1 MHICTIIA
9 KNYVASA
16 RVLARSLAETNP
28 DAKLWTLVIDD
39 FSRHI
44 DPSQEPF
51 EILTPAQVGCE
62 PFAHMALRYS
72 VLELS
77 TAVKPWLLRYLMGVT
92 DGPVTYMDPD
102 IKVYGSLEPLDVLA
116 TEHGVVLI
124 PHSSEPIPQDG
135 RKPSQVDIMI
145 AGIYNLG
152 YVSLTPR
159 PEVDRLLDWWAE
171 RLRRDCRVDPIWGYF
186 VDQRWFDL
194 APGFLT
200 DLAIL
205 REPQYNLAYWN
216 LHERRLER
224 DGERFL
230 VNGQPLAFFHFSG
243 FDPEEPLI
251 LSRHQN
257 RIDVTE
263 NPVLEE
269 LLQGYAADVLA
280 QGYAEARHWPYDYG
294 SLGDGTRLDDSLRNA
309 FDEYATAHDDD
320 VPSPFTLEGVQ
331 AFDAWLAAPA
341 PHAPPGITRAAARV
355 YETRTDI
362 RGAFPDVAGADREAF
377 LEWTAGRGT
386 SEESLLARIEGASAA
401 PRGDEPDVG
410 GADGAGASAGSVPL
424 RGAPWGVNVVG
435 DFRSEGVGGEVSRA
449 LVSALDSAGERV
461 LPVLSRVATPD
472 PHDRSYDA
480 VSAPQAPYTVNLL
493 CIDPDVL
500 PELVHQVGRD
510 FFAGRYSIGLWFWPL
525 EKFPS
530 DWRTRFS
537 LLEEVWV
544 PSEFAA
550 QALGPQVPIPIRVMP
565 FPISA
570 ADVQARTRPE
580 LGLPDGR
587 LFLTRVDYRTDPEL
601 QNPLAAVEAFRRAF
615 AHGEEA
621 RLVIDCVQSGQAPAA
636 HDALRSA
643 AAEDPRIQ
651 LVERQRTEEEW
662 LSAIGLCDCYVSL
675 HRAQAFGLD
684 CARAMALGRPVIATG
699 YSGNLEFMTAG
710 NSFLVD
716 YQRSPVGGGHDP
728 YPADAEWADPKLE
741 HAARLMHDVHHDP
754 DAARE
759 RAAIGAADVRERCSP
774 GATAD
779 FVARRLGAIRATGQ
793 ARRAAD
799 PLAEMPRTLARL
811 PKRIRE
817 GPPPGPA
824 GRGGAVR
831 SQLRSTILRVMK
843 PYTAHQQ
850 KIDNELVGALGEL
863 ANAIGQVRDGTSDER
878 AQRLAAARR
887 LEAFAPEALRLGIE
901 EIKRVLTEQT
911 DRSSFLALSEL
922 NSRHLKVSAA
932 AGAAPEDRG
941 LTGFELRV
949 FSQNGEDG
957 ILTEILRRVGAPTR
971 YFVEFGVESGRE
983 GNCVFLADAAGWTGL
998 FMEADDEMFGRLEG
1012 KYAAQRSVSTIR
1024 ARVGTENVESLFA
1037 QAGVPAEPDVVSID
1051 VDGQDYWIWAA
1062 LEAYRPR
1069 VLIVEYNS
1077 ALDPRRRLVQPD
1089 EPGHGWDGTSYYG
1102 ASLGALESLAETKGY
1117 RLVHTDL
1124 SAVNAFFVRT
1134 DLSPEAFPEPDRVA
1148 RRGTPNYYQR
1158 GIEHPAAPVGVR
1170 YLDLDTGR
1178 LVRGRPR

>member
-44 DPSQEPF
+44 EPSQEPF

-62 PFAHMALRYS
+62 PFLQMALRYS

-77 TAVKPWLLRYLMGVT
+77 TAVKPWLLRYLMGLT
-92 DGPVTYMDPD
+92 DGPVTYLDPD

-116 TEHGVVLI
+116 RERGVVLT
-124 PHSSEPIPQDG
+124 PHNSQPIPQDG
-135 RKPSQVDIMI
+135 RRPSQVDIMI

-159 PEVDRLLDWWAE
+159 PEVDRLLDWWAD

-224 DGERFL
+224 RGASFL

-269 LLQGYAADVLA
+269 VLQGYADELLA
-280 QGYAEARHWPYDYG
+280 QGYAAARHWPYDYG

-309 FDEYATAHDDD
+309 FDEYAAAHGDA
-320 VPSPFTLEGVQ
+320 VPSPFTLEGVR

-341 PHAPPGITRAAARV
+341 PEAPRGISRAAARV

-362 RGAFPDVAGADREAF
+362 RGAFPDVAGADRQAF
-377 LEWTAGRGT
+377 LEWAAGRGVGA
-386 SEESLLARIEGASAA
+386 ESLLARTQGASTD
-401 PRGDEPDVG
+401 PRRDGPDVG
-410 GADGAGASAGSVPL
+410 GADRAAAGASGGSARL
-424 RGAPWGVNVVG
+424 RGAPWGVNIVG
-435 DFRSEGVGGEVSRA
+435 DFRSESASGEVSRA

-472 PHDRSYDA
+472 THDRAYDA

-493 CIDPDVL
+493 CIDPDGL
-500 PELVHQVGRD
+500 PELVRQVGSD
-510 FFAGRYSIGLWFWPL
+510 FFAGRYSIGVWFWPL
-525 EKFPS
+525 ETFPP
-530 DWRTRFS
+530 DWRSRFS

-550 QALGPQVPIPIRVMP
+550 QALGGQVPIPIRVMP

-570 ADVQARTRPE
+570 SDVEARSRPE
-580 LGLPDGR
+580 LGLPDGT
-587 LFLTRVDYRTDPEL
+587 LFLTRVDYRNDPEL
-601 QNPLAAVEAFRRAF
+601 QNPLAVVEAFRRAF
-615 AHGEEA
+615 ADGEDA
-621 RLVIDCVQSGQAPAA
+621 RLVIDCVHSGQAEAA
-636 HDALRSA
+636 HAELRSA
-643 AAEDPRIQ
+643 AAEDPRIH
-651 LVERQRTEEEW
+651 LAEHQRTGEEW
-662 LSAIGLCDCYVSL
+662 LSAIELCDGYVSL

-684 CARAMALGRPVIATG
+684 CARAMSLGRPVIATG

-710 NSFLVD
+710 NSFLVE
-716 YQRSPVGGGHDP
+716 YERSRVGGGHDP

-741 HAARLMHDVHHDP
+741 HAARLMHDVHSDP

-759 RAAIGAADVRERCSP
+759 RAAIGAEEIRERYSP
-774 GATAD
+774 SATAA
-779 FVARRLGAIRATGQ
+779 FVARRLGSIRATGL
-793 ARRAAD
+793 ARRGAD
-799 PLAEMPRTLARL
+799 PLEKLPRTLARL

-817 GPPPGPA
+817 GPPPVSA
-824 GRGGAVR
+824 RRGGSVR
-831 SQLRSTILRVMK
+831 SQLRSTVLRLMK
-843 PYTAHQQ
+843 PYTAHQE
-850 KIDNELVGALGEL
+850 KIDNELVGAMGEL
-863 ANAIGQVRDGTSDER
+863 ADAIGQVRDGTSDER
-878 AQRLAAARR
+878 AQRLAAARQF
-887 LEAFAPEALRLGIE
+887 EALAPGVEALRGIE

-911 DRSSFLALSEL
+911 DRSSYLALSEL
-922 NSRHLKVSAA
+922 HSRHLKVSAA
-932 AGAAPEDRG
+932 AGATPGGPRSDGLRAAGLLAERGGRRPDRDPPPRRCA
-941 LTGFELRV
+941 LTV
-949 FSQNGEDG
+949 
-957 ILTEILRRVGAPTR
+957 LRRV
-971 YFVEFGVESGRE
+971 
-983 GNCVFLADAAGWTGL
+983 
-998 FMEADDEMFGRLEG
+998 
-1012 KYAAQRSVSTIR
+1012 
-1024 ARVGTENVESLFA
+1024 
-1037 QAGVPAEPDVVSID
+1037 
-1051 VDGQDYWIWAA
+1051 
-1062 LEAYRPR
+1062 
-1069 VLIVEYNS
+1069 
-1077 ALDPRRRLVQPD
+1077 RRRIRSRGQLRV
-1089 EPGHGWDGTSYYG
+1089 PG
-1102 ASLGALESLAETKGY
+1102 
-1117 RLVHTDL
+1117 R
-1124 SAVNAFFVRT
+1124 
-1134 DLSPEAFPEPDRVA
+1134 
-1148 RRGTPNYYQR
+1148 RRGLD
-1158 GIEHPAAPVGVR
+1158 GPVHGSR
-1170 YLDLDTGR
+1170 
-1178 LVRGRPR
+1178 